1 MQPIG
6 TNDKHNG
13 RLIESLLSG
22 LLKDADRLQ
31 SEQQTP
37 PAQQVHAEPTFT
49 LSQIVE
55 YAKTRVAWE
64 DARPIV
70 GMLNMMLRGCAS
82 REDIEQVDSIE
93 KEFRQRMYGN
103 VFQNSQI
110 TMPGAQF
117 HGAMYEISGNQKV
130 NLGGNQNEK

>member
-110 TMPGAQF
+110 TMPGAHF